1 MDKKIKSILIIPE
14 HLSLMKS
21 LHGMA
26 CAGSQLMMFST
37 GRGAPQGFPIMPVV
51 KVCGNPVTYRHMEG
65 DMDINAGLI
74 VEGAKTI
81 EEVGE
86 EVYRK
91 IEDVLSGGMSKN
103 ESIQYYGSIEIY
115 TREPVI

>member
-51 KVCGNPVTYRHMEG
+51 KVCGNPVKYRHMEG

-91 IEDVLSGGMSKN
+91 IEEVLSGGMSKN

-115 TREPVI
+115 TRGPVI